1 MCVGLNY
8 FSSRDTQFIPFTDA
22 VDYDNSPVTAT
33 FPRCGTEQC
42 ADVPLYY
49 SCDMEPNETFRAIL
63 QSEGTS
69 DRISIDN
76 RELVV
81 NITDS
86 DGNFIQFQ
94 INSDHF
100 TVMTLQLE
108 HTMYRVNESDGH
120 VEVCATLNPQNATST
135 MSFCVHIHTVSDT
148 AGKKSNIK
156 LRIFCYKTLPSG
168 LQGPSADYSP
178 ANTYLRFSPTVTRQ
192 CIAISITDDNLTEYP
207 EESFTVALER
217 ADNTPERVL
226 LTCHKASIIIID
238 NDGM

>member
-1 MCVGLNY
+1 MCVGLNC
-8 FSSRDTQFIPFTDA
+8 FSSRDTKFIPFTDA
-22 VDYDNSPVTAT
+22 KDYDNSPVTAT

-86 DGNFIQFQ
+86 DGKILWCFIQFQ

-108 HTMYRVNESDGH
+108 HTMYRVDESDGH

-135 MSFCVHIHTVSDT
+135 MSFRVHIHTVSDT

-156 LRIFCYKTLPSG
+156 LRIFCYKPFLQDCKGQVQIIHRLTL
-168 LQGPSADYSP
+168 
-178 ANTYLRFSPTVTRQ
+178 
-192 CIAISITDDNLTEYP
+192 I
-207 EESFTVALER
+207 
-217 ADNTPERVL
+217 
-226 LTCHKASIIIID
+226 
-238 NDGM
+238 